1 MFEKLGD
8 AFSKAAKGFSEKD
21 LNEKDIEEVLSQLEI
36 SLLESDVATEVID
49 DIKYDLGTKLVGSR
63 VNKKEVEGFI
73 QKSLIENISSMFD
86 EAGSVDILEG
96 IKSKT
101 DPQDPYLIL
110 FVGINGTGK
119 TTTIAKMANLLQKN
133 KNPSEQEIRD
143 WLEGN
148 ICRCTGYQG
157 IVAAVKDAA
166 SKM

>member
-49 DIKYDLGTKLVGSR
+49 DIKSDLGTKLVGSR

-86 EAGSVDILEG
+86 EAGSIDILEG

-101 DPQDPYLIL
+101 
-110 FVGINGTGK
+110 
-119 TTTIAKMANLLQKN
+119 ANL
-133 KNPSEQEIRD
+133 S
-143 WLEGN
+143 
-148 ICRCTGYQG
+148 
-157 IVAAVKDAA
+157 
-166 SKM
+166 